1 MITKTNLL
9 AQTSDEENG
18 FNIQVLPEIPGLK
31 LVYEYQ
37 IELFA
42 NQEFLVKMEEAEQE
56 VLYCLSGEGLV
67 KVSSSEEE
75 ETITRGDRIIFDT
88 EYRIYNQAN
97 SLLIV
102 LRKGINISHSD
113 KVKK

>member
-9 AQTSDEENG
+9 AQTSDEDNG
-18 FNIQVLPEIPGLK
+18 FDIQVLPDIPGLK

-42 NQEFLVKMEEAEQE
+42 NQEFLAEIKDAEQE

-75 ETITRGDRIIFDT
+75 TIARGDRIILDT
-88 EYRIYNQAN
+88 EYRIYNRAN
-97 SLLIV
+97 YLLIV

-113 KVKK
+113 KVKR

>member
-9 AQTSDEENG
+9 EQTSDESSG
-18 FNIQVLPEIPGLK
+18 FDIQVLPNIPGLK

-42 NQEFLVKMEEAEQE
+42 NQEFLGEIKDAEQE
-56 VLYCLSGEGLV
+56 VLYCVSGEGLI

-75 ETITRGDRIIFDT
+75 TIARGDRIIIDT
-88 EYRIYNQAN
+88 EYRIHNHTN
-97 SLLIV
+97 HSLIV
-102 LRKGINISHSD
+102 LRKGINITHTD
-113 KVKK
+113 KVKR